1 MNDQETSLDQL
12 RRTAAALLELSPHPP
27 SGLRLRTGDL
37 SLEVDWAQSAGPAG
51 APVAAAIA
59 PAAATNAVAVAA
71 APAAGD
77 AVAAVRAPLLGT
89 FYRAP
94 APEAPPFV
102 ALGDRVEVGQQIG
115 IVESMKL
122 MNPVES
128 DVAGEVVEVVV
139 ADGTPVEYDQV
150 LLMVATDRAADGCAE
165 LFGGREPS

>member
-1 MNDQETSLDQL
+1 MNDQEASLDQL

-37 SLEVDWAQSAGPAG
+37 SVEVDWAQPAGPAST
-51 APVAAAIA
+51 PAIATNGVA
-59 PAAATNAVAVAA
+59 PAAVAA
-71 APAAGD
+71 LSAVGD

-89 FYRAP
+89 FYRAS

-128 DVAGEVVEVVV
+128 DVAGEVLEVLV
-139 ADGTPVEYDQV
+139 ADGAPVEYDQV
-150 LLMVATDRAADGCAE
+150 LLMVATDRAVDGCAQI
-165 LFGGREPS
+165 FGGKDSS